1 MANKNIPVLIAVPN
15 RGPAAALKIAGF
27 RAKDADSFLRIP
39 RRYPFADVTAP
50 AGFFRHNIQQNVVG
64 GSPDF
69 TAVSAELGGVAGAN
83 ALTTLGFELP
93 PTEKLIL
100 LVSKGPAE
108 NTAGTVV
115 IKGSLEYKQDDITI
129 TLPAADVAGTI
140 YEIDLT
146 SFGLLIG
153 RKTGVGA
160 VEDGIIVTPGDTG
173 TGLLLI
179 ARVA

>member
-1 MANKNIPVLIAVPN
+1 MANKNIPVLIALPN

-27 RAKDADSFLRIP
+27 RAKDSGGYLRIP

-50 AGFFRHNIQQNVVG
+50 AGYFRHNMQQNVA

-69 TAVSAELGGVAGAN
+69 TAVSSEIGGVAGAN

-108 NTAGTVV
+108 NTAGSVV

-129 TLPAADVAGTI
+129 ALPAADVAGTI

-153 RKTGVGA
+153 RKTGVAA